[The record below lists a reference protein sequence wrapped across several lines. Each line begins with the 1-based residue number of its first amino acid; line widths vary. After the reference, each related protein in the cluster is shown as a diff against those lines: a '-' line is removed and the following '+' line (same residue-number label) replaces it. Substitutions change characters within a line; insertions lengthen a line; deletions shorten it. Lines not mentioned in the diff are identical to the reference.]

1 MLKVYGNSKGNLCDG
16 ISRRDFLSVGA
27 IGMGGL
33 SLPQLLQA
41 EAINSGKS
49 SHKALIMIYM
59 AGAPP
64 HQDLWDPKPDAPSEY
79 RGDLGAIPTNVD
91 GIQIGELMPRMAKIM
106 DKCVAIRS

>member
-1 MLKVYGNSKGNLCDG
+1 MLRIEGQAQTGFCDG
-16 ISRRDFLSVGA
+16 LNRRDFLRIGA
-27 IGMGGL
+27 FGGL
-33 SLPQLLQA
+33 ALPELLRA
-41 EAINSGKS
+41 EAAAGVGR

-106 DKCVAIRS
+106 DKCISLLPC